1 MSIDLCPRSWRPEL
15 TPVQSTKNKSFST
28 TAVMLSFEY
37 FQIKTFVTLVRQKD
51 FVLHKYTFTVY
62 EDNHVNDDK
71 PLLPSVLLAT
81 QPFP

>member
-15 TPVQSTKNKSFST
+15 
-28 TAVMLSFEY
+28 LSID
-37 FQIKTFVTLVRQKD
+37 QIKALALLRLGCRLKICTFVTLVRQKY

-71 PLLPSVLLAT
+71 TLLPSALLAT
-81 QPFP
+81 QSFP